1 MKLANLKLNP
11 DNPRNIKPEKL
22 EKLAQSIKDF
32 PKMMVKRPI
41 VYDENKIIIGGNMR
55 YKAIEKLGMT
65 EIPDEWTSDASDF
78 TPEERKR
85 FIMQDN
91 AEMGE
96 HDWDMVANQYELED
110 LDAWGIDVPYA
121 DTAEEVEEDEAPE
134 VSSEPP
140 VSQLGVVY
148 QLGRHRVMC
157 GDSLKDA
164 DKLFDTATIAFTSPP
179 YNAKRRPMLSE
190 RKNGNKAD
198 VNKYET
204 YDDDNEDYYELL
216 EAFNTKALEKCKYSF
231 VNLQLLAGNKKQV
244 LAWLYSNTDRLV
256 DIAFWKKNQVAPA
269 MAENVM
275 NSQVE
280 LIIILGGNGSR
291 AVSTANFRGNVSNFV
306 ETDNASREN
315 ENSDKHNAT
324 FPVSFVS
331 HFISNFT
338 QKGDSVYDA
347 FIGTGT
353 TLIACEQT
361 DRTCYGME
369 LDPKYV
375 DVIRKRYAKF
385 TASDGQLPENWEEL
399 TPAIERE
406 LSENNG

>member
-1 MKLANLKLNP
+1 MRLADLKLNP

-41 VYDENKIIIGGNMR
+41 VYDEDKIIIGGNMR

-110 LDAWGIDVPYA
+110 LEAWGVELPNELKVEA
-121 DTAEEVEEDEAPE
+121 EVEEDEAPE

-148 QLGRHRVMC
+148 QLGSHRVMC

-179 YNAKRRPMLSE
+179 YNVGHNLGYK
-190 RKNGNKAD
+190 KKD
-198 VNKYET
+198 NKYNE
-204 YDDDNEDYYELL
+204 YDDNNDDWLNLLSTFQAVQEDKTQYQ
-216 EAFNTKALEKCKYSF
+216 FI
-231 VNLQLLAGNKKQV
+231 NLQFLANNKRQTIEF
-244 LAWLYSNTDRLV
+244 LFSNV
-256 DIAFWKKNQVAPA
+256 DKFVDVIFWKKSQVAPA
-269 MAENVM
+269 MAENVV
-275 NSQVE
+275 NSQTECIWVFR
-280 LIIILGGNGSR
+280 NDDKPSR
-291 AVSTANFRGNVSNFV
+291 AISTGNFRGNVTNII
-306 ETDNASREN
+306 ETSSASAENDNA
-315 ENSDKHNAT
+315 DIHNAT
-324 FPVSFVS
+324 MPVELASYFVK
-331 HFISNFT
+331 NFT
-338 QKGDSVYDA
+338 KKGDSVYDA

-353 TLIACEQT
+353 TLIACEQLN
-361 DRTCYGME
+361 RTCYGME
-369 LDPKYV
+369 IDPKYV

-385 TASDGQLPENWEEL
+385 VSPDNTLPDNWEEI
-399 TPAIERE
+399 TPEIA
-406 LSENNG
+406 GK

>member
-121 DTAEEVEEDEAPE
+121 DTEAEVEEDEAPE

-140 VSQLGVVY
+140 VSQLGSIY

-157 GDSLKDA
+157 GDSTDFDQVDTLLDGKRAEMCFTDPPYGVNYDGGHFHSGDVNIKRKREKLAQDDSTQIYSDVVPVIAKYTDGPVYTFYA
-164 DKLFDTATIAFTSPP
+164 DTKPTDLYVAVEAVGEIHALLIWHKTNATYAAMNAQYKQRHEPFLYWKPKGSTLRWCGATTEATIWELT
-179 YNAKRRPMLSE
+179 KDG
-190 RKNGNKAD
+190 KND
-198 VNKYET
+198 MH
-204 YDDDNEDYYELL
+204 
-216 EAFNTKALEKCKYSF
+216 
-231 VNLQLLAGNKKQV
+231 
-244 LAWLYSNTDRLV
+244 
-256 DIAFWKKNQVAPA
+256 P
-269 MAENVM
+269 
-275 NSQVE
+275 
-280 LIIILGGNGSR
+280 
-291 AVSTANFRGNVSNFV
+291 
-306 ETDNASREN
+306 
-315 ENSDKHNAT
+315 
-324 FPVSFVS
+324 
-331 HFISNFT
+331 T
-338 QKGDSVYDA
+338 QKPVHLAAKAIQNHEADTVLDLFLGS
-347 FIGTGT
+347 GS

-361 DRTCYGME
+361 DRICYGME

-375 DVIRKRYAKF
+375 DVIRKRYWKF
-385 TASDGQLPENWEEL
+385 VNDGDEKGWEDATARVN
-399 TPAIERE
+399 
-406 LSENNG
+406 